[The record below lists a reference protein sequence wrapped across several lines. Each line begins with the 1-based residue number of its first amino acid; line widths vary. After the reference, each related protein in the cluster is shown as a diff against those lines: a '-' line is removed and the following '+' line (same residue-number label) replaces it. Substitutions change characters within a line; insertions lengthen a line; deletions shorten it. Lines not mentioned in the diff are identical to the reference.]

1 MFKRILFLA
10 LLILL
15 FQLDAQAQCAMC
27 RATAESASQN
37 SGGSIAEG
45 LNSGIVYLM
54 LIPYILLTVV
64 VLVFFRK
71 KIINFFKAE

>member
-1 MFKRILFLA
+1 MKNLTLSA
-10 LLILL
+10 LSVI
-15 FQLDAQAQCAMC
+15 FSFTASAQCAMC

-54 LIPYILLTVV
+54 LIPYVLLTVV

>member
-1 MFKRILFLA
+1 MKN
-10 LLILL
+10 LILSSFLVL
-15 FQLDAQAQCAMC
+15 FSLTASAQSAMC

-37 SGGSIAEG
+37 SGGNIAEG
-45 LNSGIVYLM
+45 LNAGIVYLM
-54 LIPYILLTVV
+54 LIPYILLTLV

>member
-1 MFKRILFLA
+1 MKN
-10 LLILL
+10 LILSAFFVIVSL
-15 FQLDAQAQCAMC
+15 TASAQCAMC

-37 SGGSIAEG
+37 SGGNIAEG

>member
-1 MFKRILFLA
+1 
-10 LLILL
+10 
-15 FQLDAQAQCAMC
+15 MC

>member
-1 MFKRILFLA
+1 MKN
-10 LLILL
+10 LILSSFLVL
-15 FQLDAQAQCAMC
+15 FSLTASAQCAMC

-37 SGGSIAEG
+37 SGGNIAEG

-54 LIPYILLTVV
+54 LIPYILLTLV

>member
-1 MFKRILFLA
+1 MKN
-10 LLILL
+10 LILSVFTVIVSL
-15 FQLDAQAQCAMC
+15 TASAQCAMC

-37 SGGSIAEG
+37 SGGNIAEG
-45 LNSGIVYLM
+45 LNSGIIYLM

>member
-1 MFKRILFLA
+1 MRNLLVACMFVFLTFTA
-10 LLILL
+10 YS
-15 FQLDAQAQCAMC
+15 QCAMC

-54 LIPYILLTVV
+54 LIPYILLAIV